1 MRSFRSIVWWVGIIG
16 GLLFTIHASFPNVE
30 SWPMI
35 WPPITGAAA
44 FWLATRQPSPHRL
57 RTGLAATLAA
67 AVIAGVIAFV
77 GFNIVV
83 NVAIRVMH
91 PNPTDVGVPNQLV
104 SVMSLAALAGLAGVS
119 VLAALIGGIVTL
131 PVRYLQTRHAH
142 QATRIRR
149 PGAIQSGLRP
159 PVS

>member
-1 MRSFRSIVWWVGIIG
+1 MVCHPSVERPGGTLMRSFRTIVWGVGIIG
-16 GLLFTIHASFPNVE
+16 GLALTIHASFPNVY

-35 WPPITGAAA
+35 WPPITGATA

-67 AVIAGVIAFV
+67 AVIAGVVSFI

-91 PNPTDVGVPNQLV
+91 PSPADVGVPNQLV
-104 SVMSLAALAGLAGVS
+104 SAASFAALARLAGIS
-119 VLAALIGGIVTL
+119 VLAAVVGGIVTL

-142 QATRIRR
+142 
-149 PGAIQSGLRP
+149 
-159 PVS
+159 